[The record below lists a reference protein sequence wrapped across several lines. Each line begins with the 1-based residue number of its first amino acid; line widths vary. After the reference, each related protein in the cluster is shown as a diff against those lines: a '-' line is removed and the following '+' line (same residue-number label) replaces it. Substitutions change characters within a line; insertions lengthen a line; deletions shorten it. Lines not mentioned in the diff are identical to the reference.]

1 LFANWLRLKS
11 TETTEIANR
20 KLKKIVKK
28 KKYYNKM
35 LIQELCK
42 DKDICECF
50 IEFSE
55 TDSET
60 AIDNSR
66 IKDKQCHYKAIKNYT
81 KLFEESKVKL
91 ERST

>member
-1 LFANWLRLKS
+1 
-11 TETTEIANR
+11 
-20 KLKKIVKK
+20 
-28 KKYYNKM
+28 M

-66 IKDKQCHYKAIKNYT
+66 IQDKQCHYKAIKNYT
-81 KLFEESKVKL
+81 KLF
-91 ERST
+91 